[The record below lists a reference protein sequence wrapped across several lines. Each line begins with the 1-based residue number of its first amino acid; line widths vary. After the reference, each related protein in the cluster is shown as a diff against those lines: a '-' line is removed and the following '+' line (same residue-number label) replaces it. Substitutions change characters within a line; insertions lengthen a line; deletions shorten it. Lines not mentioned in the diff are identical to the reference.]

1 MFQNKIIEVQLNFRY
16 YGSCALPTS
25 GYSQLLYL
33 TICIKKNS
41 VQPSLYVAKRWQLN
55 FKTKRSL
62 GCLPAK
68 ATRQIM
74 MQLLSVDQ
82 TKFDSVKLIFVIEQG
97 SCTFIKNDC
106 MCLVKP
112 PIIAIGTALEI
123 SYQTVKAIILIK
135 RTIILMNRQYSIISF
150 Q

>member
-1 MFQNKIIEVQLNFRY
+1 
-16 YGSCALPTS
+16 
-25 GYSQLLYL
+25 
-33 TICIKKNS
+33 
-41 VQPSLYVAKRWQLN
+41 
-55 FKTKRSL
+55 
-62 GCLPAK
+62 
-68 ATRQIM
+68 M

-82 TKFDSVKLIFVIEQG
+82 TKFDSVKLIFVIELG
-97 SCTFIKNDC
+97 SCTFIKNDY